1 MADNFKV
8 DVNNYLGNQYNTF
21 KTELYRIALTQPETY
36 FKIRKNLLEKVSY
49 GAIGK
54 LYDTFFQALSNGLDS
69 DGRPLFVI
77 DGRNVPPS
85 YPNQKINQFS
95 LDASVTLNEI
105 IEELVEILMP
115 IDFNTLMNKKLA
127 SVGNAKTLGNL
138 EA

>member
-1 MADNFKV
+1 MSDNFKV
-8 DVNNYLGNQYNTF
+8 DVNNSLGNQYNTF
-21 KTELYRIALTQPETY
+21 KTELYRIALTNPELY
-36 FKIRKNLLEKVSY
+36 FKIRKNLLEKISY

-54 LYDTFFQALSNGLDS
+54 LYDTFFQALSNGVDS

-77 DGRNVPPS
+77 DGKNVPPS

-127 SVGNAKTLGNL
+127 SVGNAKTLGSL
-138 EA
+138 EG